1 MISRPPYPPSEAQPR
16 TLVEAIR
23 QTSRRLHYSPRTEEA
38 YVHWT
43 RAFIAFHCGRYPRVL
58 GVAETLAFLNH
69 LAVERRVSAS
79 TQNQALCALVFLYR
93 RVLELDVP
101 QLFDVEQARRPHHLP
116 AVLSRREVVALLDH
130 PLGVVSPLD
139 R

>member
-1 MISRPPYPPSEAQPR
+1 MIPHSSQPPPETQPR

-23 QTSRRLHYSPRTEEA
+23 QTIRRLHYSPSTEEA

-43 RAFIAFHCGRYPRVL
+43 RAFIAFQGGRHPRTL
-58 GVAETLAFLNH
+58 GTAETTAFINH

-93 RVLELDVP
+93 RVLGLDLP
-101 QLFDVEQARRPHHLP
+101 QLFGLERARRP
-116 AVLSRREVVALLDH
+116 S
-130 PLGVVSPLD
+130 
-139 R
+139 